1 LKLKCFE
8 KIKKKNTNKT
18 FPLVSFIVPTLNA
31 EKTIKFCLNSITDL
45 NYPKDLIEIILIDNG
60 STDNTLRVA
69 QTYNIKIF
77 VKPELTIGGLRNF
90 GAKVAKGD
98 IFAFVDSDCII
109 EKNWLK
115 NTLKVLS
122 NPSVGATGCGYE
134 ISPNASWVE
143 KSWFVLREA
152 SRKKVNFIPAG
163 NLIIKRK
170 VFEQVGGFDE
180 NLITGEDYNLCDK
193 IKRAGYLVISD
204 NSIRAVHLGNPKT
217 LRTFFKKEIWY
228 GLGMISSSKDFANK
242 IVILSHVFLF
252 LLITLLYAVFQK
264 NFLLF
269 LSTFVIILFI
279 ISISAFY
286 RNFIKP
292 NKSRNVKYFFYLIPL
307 YFLYFLGRSVSLLHI
322 YKRWIINKFKNIR
335 FKLWEL

>member
-1 LKLKCFE
+1 MTNATNFRQAFSDYHPFVSIIIPALNSE
-8 KIKKKNTNKT
+8 KT
-18 FPLVSFIVPTLNA
+18 LDACLNA
-31 EKTIKFCLNSITDL
+31 IWSMD
-45 NYPKDLIEIILIDNG
+45 YPKDRLEVILVDNG
-60 STDNTLRVA
+60 STDGTVKIA
-69 QTYNIKIF
+69 KKHNIRIF
-77 VKPELTIGGLRNF
+77 IKPKVNISVLRNF
-90 GAKVAKGD
+90 GAKMARGE
-98 IFAFVDSDCII
+98 IYAFVDSDCLVQRD
-109 EKNWLK
+109 WLK
-115 NTLKVLS
+115 SAIQILNNS
-122 NPSVGATGCGYE
+122 SVGATGCGYE
-134 ISPNASWVE
+134 IPPNASWIE

-163 NLIIKRK
+163 NLIIRRK
-170 VFEQVGGFDE
+170 VFEQVGGFNE
-180 NLITGEDYNLCDK
+180 NLVTGEDYNLCDK

-204 NSIRAVHLGNPKT
+204 NSICAVHLGNPKT
-217 LRTFFKKEIWY
+217 LRIFFKKEIWY

-242 IVILSHVFLF
+242 IVILSHLFLF
-252 LLITLLYAVFQK
+252 LLLTLLYAVFQK

-307 YFLYFLGRSVSLLHI
+307 YFFYFLGRSVSLLHI